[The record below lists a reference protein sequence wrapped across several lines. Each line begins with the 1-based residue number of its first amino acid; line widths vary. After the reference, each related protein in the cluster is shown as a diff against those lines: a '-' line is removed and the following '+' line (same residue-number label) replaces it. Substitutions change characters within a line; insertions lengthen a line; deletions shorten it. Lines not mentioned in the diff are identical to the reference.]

1 LFLFRRSNC
10 NAMIDSN
17 EGLLNLGRLPLSVLA
32 AAAASAAIVLS
43 QYASPRDSRGSLGDN
58 KYLYSPL
65 LIQEQS

>member
-1 LFLFRRSNC
+1 
-10 NAMIDSN
+10 MIDSN
-17 EGLLNLGRLPLSVLA
+17 EGLLNLGRLLPLSVL

-43 QYASPRDSRGSLGDN
+43 QYASPRDSKGSLGDN